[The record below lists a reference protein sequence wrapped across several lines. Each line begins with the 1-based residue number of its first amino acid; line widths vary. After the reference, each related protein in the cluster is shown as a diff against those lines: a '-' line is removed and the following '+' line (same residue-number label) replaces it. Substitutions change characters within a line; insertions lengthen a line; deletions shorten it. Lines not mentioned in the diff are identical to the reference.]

1 MTEAPGTGSAPD
13 GAEPA
18 TPETGGR
25 PEPAAGPS
33 SRGRRIFVNSLLVV
47 ATVLLVVAIFAVW
60 ANRLLFNPDNWSN
73 TSSQLLQSQTIRSAT
88 ASYATDQLY
97 ANVDVAGTIKSAL
110 PRQLQPLADPA
121 AGALRNVAVQ
131 GIDLALTRPRIQ
143 DLWAKANRAADQA
156 FIAIAEGK
164 KGTVSVDQGVVTLD
178 LASLVDS
185 VASRLGLPSNLAAKL
200 PPSIAKLT
208 ILKSDQLT
216 FVQNGGRAVKGLA
229 LLLTILVPVMYA
241 LAVLLARGRRR
252 RTLMLVGIGAVVGG
266 IVAILGRHLLN
277 TQITN
282 SLVSEASLRPAVSD
296 VVSIATQ
303 MEHQIAAAVIAF
315 GIALI
320 IAAWFAGPARV
331 ARTSREAIAP
341 FLREHPLETYGIVL
355 GLMGL
360 IFVWDPIHATGTLA
374 GIIVFTL
381 LALLGT
387 FLLRRQTAEE
397 FPEARKGAATAK
409 LRSLVRGQRPQQKA
423 PPVHNGATVPEQ
435 LSQLA
440 DLRDRGAISSGE
452 YREAKARLL
461 EAASP

>member
-1 MTEAPGTGSAPD
+1 VIEAPGTGSGPE

-25 PEPAAGPS
+25 PQAAPGPI
-33 SRGRRIFVNSLLVV
+33 SRGRRMFVNSLLVV

-60 ANRLLFNPDNWSN
+60 ANRLLFSPDNWSN
-73 TSSQLLQSQTIRSAT
+73 TSTELLQSQTIRSAT
-88 ASYATDQLY
+88 ANYAADQLY
-97 ANVDVAGTIKSAL
+97 ANVDVAGVIKSAL
-110 PRQLQPLADPA
+110 PKPLEPLAGPT

-131 GIDLALTRPRIQ
+131 GVDLALTRPRIQ
-143 DLWAKANRAADQA
+143 DLWAKANRAADQT

-164 KGTVSVDQGVVTLD
+164 RGAVSVNQGVVTLD
-178 LASLVDS
+178 LASLVDN
-185 VASRLGLPSNLAAKL
+185 VASRLGLPSNIATKL

-208 ILKSDQLT
+208 ILKSNQLT
-216 FVQNGGRAVKGLA
+216 FVQKGGRAVKGLA
-229 LLLTILVPVMYA
+229 LLLTILVPIMYA

-266 IVAILGRHLLN
+266 IVAILGRHFLN
-277 TQITN
+277 AQITN

-320 IAAWFAGPARV
+320 VAAWFAGPARA

-355 GLMGL
+355 GVMGL
-360 IFVWDPIHATGTLA
+360 IFIWDPIHATGTPA

-397 FPEARKGAATAK
+397 FAEARKGAATAK
-409 LRSLVRGQRPQQKA
+409 LRSLMRGQRQQAKA
-423 PPVHNGATVPEQ
+423 PPAHNGTTVPEQ
-435 LSQLA
+435 LGQLA
-440 DLRDRGAISSGE
+440 DLRDRGALSPDE
-452 YREAKARLL
+452 YQEAKARLL
-461 EAASP
+461 RGTA